1 MIYQAFLL
9 LCGAALFPAPS
20 RAFLMRWQN
29 STSTNASI
37 RGHVQQPLT
46 FQSYYNAV
54 GDGYGIWKWSNAL
67 DAYQRH
73 LSPLAGKA
81 LKVAEVGVQS
91 GGSIAMWK
99 AVLGKSIHYYGLDI
113 NPACNQFADATT
125 TIFIGDQAN
134 SSMWDNFYGT
144 VTNNLDILVDD
155 GGHQAHQMGMTFHR
169 AFEHINAGGFIASED
184 IFIKEQLPFL
194 YNTAK
199 SIGWWHG
206 QVESAHLY
214 PGVFMVKKM
223 ATAGQ
228 GAFVSTLPAV
238 SVTVDNWQAMWTA
251 IQQHP
256 GTTVA
261 VKNQLWGSMLTE
273 VSMRDIFT
281 QFQQLIVA
289 VGQTDVP
296 KGCAFTPAP
305 ICTATIVNSQVQN
318 LVKGVHAYQDTL
330 YVEVNAQ
337 PPVIS
342 ATRKGSK
349 WIPYGF

>member
-1 MIYQAFLL
+1 MY
-9 LCGAALFPAPS
+9 
-20 RAFLMRWQN
+20 
-29 STSTNASI
+29 
-37 RGHVQQPLT
+37 
-46 FQSYYNAV
+46 
-54 GDGYGIWKWSNAL
+54 
-67 DAYQRH
+67 
-73 LSPLAGKA
+73 
-81 LKVAEVGVQS
+81 
-91 GGSIAMWK
+91 K
-99 AVLGKSIHYYGLDI
+99 AVLGQHVHYYGLDI
-113 NPACNQFADATT
+113 NPACNQFADPTT

-134 SSMWDNFYGT
+134 SSMWDNFYNT

-155 GGHQAHQMGMTFHR
+155 GGHQAHQMGMTFHLG
-169 AFEHINAGGFIASED
+169 FEHINAGGFIATED

-194 YNTAK
+194 YNVAK
-199 SIGWWHG
+199 CVGWWHG
-206 QVESAHLY
+206 MVESAHLY
-214 PGVFMVKKM
+214 PGMFLLKKM
-223 ATAGQ
+223 STTGQ
-228 GAFVSTLPAV
+228 GAFVSTLPPL

-281 QFQQLIVA
+281 QFQQLVVA
-289 VGQTDVP
+289 GGQVDQP

-305 ICTATIVNSQVQN
+305 VCTATIVNSAVQN
-318 LVKGVHAYQDTL
+318 LVRGVHAYQDTL

-342 ATRKGSK
+342 ATRKGNK